1 MLPLGED
8 FFLILHNEK
17 NTVLQR
23 IHFGDVFGPRLPKAL
38 IFSRVRMMPINNR
51 AYADIDVVYSMLAG
65 VFKYAC
71 I

>member
-1 MLPLGED
+1 MLPFGED

-23 IHFGDVFGPRLPKAL
+23 IHFGAVFSPHVPQAP
-38 IFSRVRMMPINNR
+38 IFSRVRMMSIINR
-51 AYADIDVVYSMLAG
+51 AYAGIDVVYSMLAD